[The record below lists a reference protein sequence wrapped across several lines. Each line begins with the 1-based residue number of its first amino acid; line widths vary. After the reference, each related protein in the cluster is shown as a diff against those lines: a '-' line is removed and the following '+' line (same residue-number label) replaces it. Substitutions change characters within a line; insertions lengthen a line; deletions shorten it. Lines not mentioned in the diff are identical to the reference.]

1 MVTGYDTI
9 VGFKI
14 GADRIDLAALHTDG
28 SHLAISTAGTS
39 NTLYVEQT
47 PGTFNANTDLA
58 MIVNATTAGGLHASD
73 FVF

>member
-1 MVTGYDTI
+1 VTGYDTI

-14 GADRIDLAALHTDG
+14 GTDKVDLSAMYTDA
-28 SHLAISTAGTS
+28 SHLAISTGGTS

-47 PGTFNANTDLA
+47 PGTFNAATDLA
-58 MIVNATTAGGLHASD
+58 MIVNTSKTGGLHASD